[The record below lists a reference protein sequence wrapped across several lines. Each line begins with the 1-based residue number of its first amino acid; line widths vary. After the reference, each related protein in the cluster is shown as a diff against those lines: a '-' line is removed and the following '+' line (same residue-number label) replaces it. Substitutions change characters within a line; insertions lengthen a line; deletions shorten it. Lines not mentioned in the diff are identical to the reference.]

1 MRTKPDSWTSL
12 PPPPPPPPAL
22 SLSSQHSQHSTFRRK
37 GSKLRLDLYNF
48 DGPKA
53 DDCPYVLT
61 SPRSLEACRRTGLK
75 PVDLL
80 PTTIAQLERELIGVT
95 PEQLFKIFV
104 ERERFRLANLERCRL
119 AREEIIKSRGSFGK
133 IPLRENSFATHL
145 GVLAPA
151 SHSPSSSIELSENS
165 KEFASRKE
173 KLDKENKA
181 RTLKKAESTEECTKD
196 KTQEDQDVYSVCTS
210 RAASATHDNG
220 QTFQRGQSA
229 GSSSLNSRRKKRR
242 GSSGSQRGSSS
253 CLRTPP
259 PAKKVTPT
267 RPQSCGKKGC
277 DSSASGSRSGR
288 STAVSRIDLHAA
300 PIEASITESSSINA
314 TATSPCSFVRS
325 SRNSARERRVCSHQ
339 DLSNY
344 NSGST
349 GSLTRRKQVSFR
361 GCHASLED
369 IWPWVP
375 ERDRRIL
382 QFMALRREDQRERE
396 EMAHRHHL
404 MWEAEVEKRKQ
415 ELAEEEKRWK
425 EWVGEKR
432 KRESEENAKR
442 WEEVRKSLMAS
453 QHQLQESIDLRE
465 QRCLKAKAEIEQRK
479 KIELEDKS
487 LTEARKAAVAQAAR
501 CQMAEEEMMW
511 QQHIEEE
518 LQEKLKRAESTKAS
532 RTEGVRRRVASA
544 NRAEEL
550 RHLERWRQLREEEEE
565 ELERVRMETK
575 IREEKADNAYRRISL
590 EKEQMIK
597 EQSLERSIKADRC
610 RQLNK
615 ELEDGLVAWRTQV
628 VLLQEAA
635 TEKAVKEVTRRK
647 EARRQHI
654 VEELNTRRE
663 RHNILMSRICAE
675 EEARNRWV
683 RESIKRKEERMR
695 RLCEERGAAVGEARE
710 RARATALLRDSLRRA
725 LSPDTF
731 DRRAARVALE
741 ARMDPSRPPT
751 ASPTMNRS
759 HIHLG

>member
-1 MRTKPDSWTSL
+1 MAS
-12 PPPPPPPPAL
+12 
-22 SLSSQHSQHSTFRRK
+22 
-37 GSKLRLDLYNF
+37 
-48 DGPKA
+48 GPYSA
-53 DDCPYVLT
+53 
-61 SPRSLEACRRTGLK
+61 

-104 ERERFRLANLERCRL
+104 ERERSRLANLERCRL
-119 AREEIIKSRGSFGK
+119 AREDIIKSRGSYSK
-133 IPLRENSFATHL
+133 IPLRENSFA
-145 GVLAPA
+145 
-151 SHSPSSSIELSENS
+151 SHFGDLLPLSRSPSSSLEISENS
-165 KEFASRKE
+165 KEYTSRKE

-181 RTLKKAESTEECTKD
+181 RTLKKAESEEECTKI
-196 KTQEDQDVYSVCTS
+196 KSQEGREGYSVSTS
-210 RAASATHDNG
+210 RAASASHDNG
-220 QTFQRGQSA
+220 QTFQRGYSA
-229 GSSSLNSRRKKRR
+229 GSSTLSSRRKKRR
-242 GSSGSQRGSSS
+242 GSSGSQKGSSS

-267 RPQSCGKKGC
+267 RPQSSGKKGC

-288 STAVSRIDLHAA
+288 SSARSRLDLPAT
-300 PIEASITESSSINA
+300 PIEPSITESSTINV
-314 TATSPCSFVRS
+314 TATSPSSQLRL
-325 SRNSARERRVCSHQ
+325 SRNSARDRRICSHQ

-344 NSGST
+344 STGST

-432 KRESEENAKR
+432 KRESEENTKR

-453 QHQLQESIDLRE
+453 QQQLQESIEQRE
-465 QRCLKAKAEIEQRK
+465 QRCIKAKAEMEQRRK
-479 KIELEDKS
+479 MELEDKS
-487 LTEARKAAVAQAAR
+487 LAEAHKAAIAQAAR
-501 CQMAEEEMMW
+501 SQMAEEEMLW

-518 LQEKLKRAESTKAS
+518 LQEKLKRAESTKTS

-550 RHLERWRQLREEEEE
+550 RHLERWRRLREEEEE
-565 ELERVRMETK
+565 ELERIRLETK
-575 IREEKADNAYRRISL
+575 IREERAETAYRRISL

-597 EQSLERSIKADRC
+597 EQSLERNIKAERC
-610 RQLNK
+610 QQLHK
-615 ELEDGLVAWRTQV
+615 ELEDGLMAWRTQV
-628 VLLQEAA
+628 VLLQDAA
-635 TEKAVKEVTRRK
+635 SERAQKEVTRRK
-647 EARRQHI
+647 EAKRQHI
-654 VEELNTRRE
+654 VEELNARRE
-663 RHNILMSRICAE
+663 RHNILMSRIYAE

-683 RESIKRKEERMR
+683 RESIRRKEERMK
-695 RLCEERGAAVGEARE
+695 RLCEERGAAVGEARQ